1 MGNLKIKSGYVDKIP
16 KINIQFDKHAVDDL
30 EGVINSWGSYNPVV
44 MINDYIPDGAA
55 VLDLSINFSINKL
68 PTFAITINDENFNI
82 RKALKKEDI
91 DTITV
96 AIGGKNWLLKF
107 YGIIYNSPSETD
119 NEDIYLYGDIYNEK
133 WYNQEQKAYKS
144 KTVLD
149 VIEDLCKST
158 DSGLY
163 VFNNSKLDIN
173 QPYIVNP
180 NSKYLSFLTFL
191 LKNYTDCVWC
201 YDNNGILYV
210 GNIDDMR
217 KSEVDK
223 FKIYEDNILDTE
235 KPIIITNYNQ
245 EKDIKYEKF
254 GISGYTVSSDNG
266 IKKLLSKQIYR
277 YNKFDDMNKNV
288 TTPQKE
294 PVTNIYSKQI
304 TVSMLQNIFEINPFS
319 IVDLELF
326 LPRTDNNQS
335 EPRKKDEELSGKK
348 VVIGIEYIYSMY
360 DGDKHPAIQQ
370 KLTLI

>member
-1 MGNLKIKSGYVDKIP
+1 
-16 KINIQFDKHAVDDL
+16 
-30 EGVINSWGSYNPVV
+30 
-44 MINDYIPDGAA
+44 
-55 VLDLSINFSINKL
+55 
-68 PTFAITINDENFNI
+68 
-82 RKALKKEDI
+82 
-91 DTITV
+91 
-96 AIGGKNWLLKF
+96 
-107 YGIIYNSPSETD
+107 
-119 NEDIYLYGDIYNEK
+119 
-133 WYNQEQKAYKS
+133 
-144 KTVLD
+144 
-149 VIEDLCKST
+149 
-158 DSGLY
+158 
-163 VFNNSKLDIN
+163 
-173 QPYIVNP
+173 
-180 NSKYLSFLTFL
+180 
-191 LKNYTDCVWC
+191 
-201 YDNNGILYV
+201 
-210 GNIDDMR
+210 MR
-217 KSEVDK
+217 KSDVDK
-223 FKIYEDNILDTE
+223 FKIYKDNVLDTE

-245 EKDIKYEKF
+245 EKDKKYEKF

-319 IVDLELF
+319 IIDLELF